1 MDIFTK
7 IQNFINEAYK
17 NGDKPLVVVL
27 GPTASGKTA
36 LSLDIAKKFDGEV
49 VSADSRQIYKFM
61 DIGTDKIMPKDQK
74 GIPHHMIDLILPDER
89 FTLTDYKTQASIVI
103 NDILKRGKIPLLVGG
118 TGLYIRSITQNYDI
132 PEGENPEI
140 RQKLYEELEAKGEE
154 FMHEKLKKLDPV
166 SAEKIHPHN
175 HRYLIRA
182 LEINMTRGKKI
193 DKKRKPEFACMQIGI
208 KWEREKLYER
218 ISKRV
223 DLQIERG
230 LIKEVEKLLD
240 MGYSPKL
247 PSMTSLGY
255 QEIIQFLE
263 KKITLEEA
271 IELIKRNTRNY
282 SKRQLTWFRRDENI
296 DWLPNEIIF

>member
-1 MDIFTK
+1 MDIFTQ

-36 LSLDIAKKFDGEV
+36 LSLDLAKKFDGEI

-89 FTLTDYKTQASIVI
+89 FTLTDYKTQASIAI

-140 RQKLYEELEAKGEE
+140 RQKLYEELEKKGED
-154 FMHEKLKKLDPV
+154 FMHEKLKKLDPL

-182 LEINMTRGKKI
+182 LEINMTHGKKI
-193 DKKRKPEFACMQIGI
+193 DKKRKPEFKYMQIGI
-208 KWEREKLYER
+208 EWEREKLYER
-218 ISKRV
+218 IGKRV

-230 LIKEVEKLLD
+230 LIKEVEKLLE

-271 IELIKRNTRNY
+271 TELIKRNTRNY